1 MAAAGTL
8 VSPAD
13 LARLHSLEV
22 VAKLVVEG
30 VRAGVHRS
38 RFTGHSVDFADH
50 RGYVPGD
57 DLRHLDWKILA
68 RSDRVVL
75 KRYEAET
82 DLACTLAVDGSASM
96 GYQGSRAAVTK
107 YRYACQLAACIGW
120 LVIEER
126 DRAGLVLFDET
137 ARQEVVPGGRTAF
150 TRLCRTLEDHRPAGG
165 TDAAKGLEHLLAP
178 STSRGLVI
186 LVSDLMDDPEVIGA
200 TVERLTQRGHDL
212 ALVWVLDPD
221 EVDLGVGTVSR
232 FEDLE
237 AVGDL
242 VAEPKALRTAYRAQ
256 VEAHRQ
262 ALVTLCRKRRL
273 AFTACTTDEALH
285 LPLNRLLV
293 ALHAER
299 R

>member
-1 MAAAGTL
+1 MPSL
-8 VSPAD
+8 VLPAD

-30 VRAGVHRS
+30 LRAGVHRS

-96 GYQGSRAAVTK
+96 GYQGERATVTK
-107 YRYACQLAACIGW
+107 YRYACHLAACIGW

-126 DRAGLVLFDET
+126 DRAGLVLFDAQ
-137 ARQEVVPGGRTAF
+137 ARQEIPPGGRGTF
-150 TRLCRTLEDHRPAGG
+150 QRLCRSLEDHTPAGG
-165 TDAAKGLEHLLAP
+165 TDAVKGLEHLLAP
-178 STSRGLVI
+178 ANARGLVVLI
-186 LVSDLMDDPEVIGA
+186 SDVMEEPAVIEA
-200 TVERLTQRGHDL
+200 AVERLTRRGHDL

-221 EVDLGVGTVSR
+221 EVDLGVNSVSR
-232 FEDLE
+232 FEGLE
-237 AVGDL
+237 DDGL
-242 VAEPKALRTAYRAQ
+242 LTAEPKALRTAYQAQ